1 MTTTQPA
8 PKPKVDSEVD
18 AGIVW
23 IDGKFV
29 PADQAT
35 TSVLSHALHY
45 GSSIFEG
52 IRCYE
57 TPRGPA
63 VFRLPEHV
71 ERLFHSAH
79 IMRMEIPFSAEQITW
94 AIHETVKKN
103 DRKSC
108 YVRPLVW
115 RSGRALGVNPM
126 RSGCS
131 VLVATWVWGRYLG
144 DPNTGIKL
152 ISLAWARPSGNAIP
166 SKAKAG
172 GNYVVPGL
180 AKSEAIDAGAN
191 EALLYDGQGYVV
203 EGTGENLF
211 FVRNGVLHPIVPGTG
226 LLGITR
232 DSVMTMASDMGIPVE
247 PAMATRDQLYIADEV
262 FLTGTAAE
270 ITPVAEIDR
279 RKVSDGKVGPITR
292 RLMDKFDAITHGR
305 DKQYEH
311 WLSYVVK

>member
-1 MTTTQPA
+1 MTTTQSA
-8 PKPKVDSEVD
+8 PKPKVDSEVN

-23 IDGKFV
+23 LDGELV

-45 GSSIFEG
+45 GSSVFEG

-57 TPRGPA
+57 TPKGPA

-79 IMRMEIPFSAEQITW
+79 ILRMEVPFPAEQITA
-94 AIHETVKKN
+94 AIHETIKKN
-103 DRKSC
+103 ERKSC

-115 RSGRALGVNPM
+115 RSGRSLGVNPM
-126 RSGCS
+126 LAGCS
-131 VLVATWVWGRYLG
+131 VLVATWEWGRYLG
-144 DPNTGIKL
+144 DANTGIRL
-152 ISLAWARPSGNAIP
+152 VSLAWGRPSGNAMP
-166 SKAKAG
+166 TKSKAG

-180 AKSEAIDAGAN
+180 AKSEAIAAGAD

-211 FVRNGVLHPIVPGTG
+211 FIRKGVLHPIMPSTG

-232 DSVMTMASDMGIPVE
+232 ESVMTMAADMGVPVE
-247 PAMATRDQLYIADEV
+247 PAMATRDELYIADEV

-279 RKVSDGKVGPITR
+279 RKVKDGKVGPITK

-311 WLSYVVK
+311 WLSYVK